1 MRQIRAYMAK
11 RDAED
16 LERIGLLSINLVCIW
31 TVVLCISA
39 MV

>member
-11 RDAED
+11 RDTED
-16 LERIGLLSINLVCIW
+16 LETFGLVGINLICIW

-39 MV
+39 IM